1 MKKYTFLSLTLII
14 LSLLIFPAVAKAD
27 TDSNV
32 VFTLD
37 NLVSKVTVSFES
49 DSYENFY
56 TKYTAKSPTVLR
68 LDDSSNLAYIDV
80 YKVDTSE
87 MVNPNQYL
95 YGSVERTP
103 LVWDD
108 ITYMVTL
115 YNDDLEE
122 IGKIEVKEHPG
133 GRNYEITSGYITLTE
148 PGLYLVS
155 STAWAAASDIYLVE
169 ILDSRG
175 NPAKGADRVSYRIIG
190 LDNFKVQKRYT
201 PGTFNDVSDSDW
213 YSKAVASCYEL
224 GLIEGKGGSKFDPQG
239 SISVAEALTI
249 AARANKIYYG
259 EGPEIEQTGSNWY
272 DGAVYYAISRRIIYG
287 DEFRVL
293 TRPASRAELAYIFAN
308 ALPDSEYKQKNNI
321 SRLPDVNSETNYS
334 HEIFKLYNAGILT
347 GQDRNLTFN
356 PDANISRAEVA
367 TIVTR
372 LVRPDNRVTF

>member
-249 AARANKIYYG
+249 AARVNKIYYG

>member
-133 GRNYEITSGYITLTE
+133 GRNYEITSG
-148 PGLYLVS
+148 
-155 STAWAAASDIYLVE
+155 
-169 ILDSRG
+169 
-175 NPAKGADRVSYRIIG
+175 
-190 LDNFKVQKRYT
+190 
-201 PGTFNDVSDSDW
+201 
-213 YSKAVASCYEL
+213 
-224 GLIEGKGGSKFDPQG
+224 
-239 SISVAEALTI
+239 
-249 AARANKIYYG
+249 
-259 EGPEIEQTGSNWY
+259 
-272 DGAVYYAISRRIIYG
+272 
-287 DEFRVL
+287 
-293 TRPASRAELAYIFAN
+293 
-308 ALPDSEYKQKNNI
+308 
-321 SRLPDVNSETNYS
+321 
-334 HEIFKLYNAGILT
+334 
-347 GQDRNLTFN
+347 
-356 PDANISRAEVA
+356 
-367 TIVTR
+367 
-372 LVRPDNRVTF
+372 